1 MVSAND
7 FDVAVCD
14 VRGVGKFPYQAILYY
29 FVYTKSILAYSP
41 KMANLRHHL
50 SAVNFLWALSDS
62 PNHRPY
68 TYSKISL
75 Y

>member
-14 VRGVGKFPYQAILYY
+14 VRGVGKFPYQAILYVLRIY
-29 FVYTKSILAYSP
+29 KIYACIFP

>member
-1 MVSAND
+1 MVSTND

-14 VRGVGKFPYQAILYY
+14 VRGVGKFPYQASLYVLRIY
-29 FVYTKSILAYSP
+29 KIYACISP
-41 KMANLRHHL
+41 KMADRRHHL
-50 SAVNFLWALSDS
+50 SAVNFLLALSDS